1 MYLNL
6 RLYCRRLVGLLA
18 LSSLSWPLQAHSV
31 LQHDGESFWAA
42 LIAILL
48 LASFWLLY
56 LLGSVKRRPALW
68 QALLFHLGCILCAFA
83 VTGPLDDW
91 AEISASAHMVQHMLF
106 MVVIAPLWA
115 LSQPLA
121 QFAAITGSWGRL
133 AWQPLLKLSHYPLSL
148 AYLHAA
154 VVWFWHTPQFYVL
167 ALEQP
172 WWHLV
177 EHICFMFSA
186 AMLWW
191 AVLQCNERNRS
202 WALLAL
208 LFTLMHTG
216 FLGAILTFADSLLYY
231 PTHQLSDQQLA
242 GLLMWVPGALPYIL
256 AAAWLGYRWLRSV
269 AANNAAG

>member
-1 MYLNL
+1 MYLK
-6 RLYCRRLVGLLA
+6 RWYCYLLWLGA
-18 LSSLSWPLQAHSV
+18 AASFSLPLQAHSV
-31 LQHDGESFWAA
+31 LQSEGPELWSAVIAA
-42 LIAILL
+42 LMLL
-48 LASFWLLY
+48 VFWLMY
-56 LLGSVKRRPALW
+56 LLGSIKRRPVLW
-68 QALLFHLGCILCAFA
+68 QALLFHLGCMLCAFA
-83 VTGPLDDW
+83 ITGPLDEW
-91 AEISASAHMVQHMLF
+91 AETSASAHMVQHMLF

-121 QFAAITGSWGRL
+121 QFAAISGKWGRVC
-133 AWQPLLKLSHYPLSL
+133 WQPLLRLSHYPLSL

-154 VVWFWHTPQFYVL
+154 MVWFWHTPRFYVL
-167 ALEQP
+167 ALEHP

-191 AVLQCNERNRS
+191 AVLQCNERSRS

-231 PTHQLSDQQLA
+231 PTHTLSDQQLA

-269 AANNAAG
+269 AANAAN